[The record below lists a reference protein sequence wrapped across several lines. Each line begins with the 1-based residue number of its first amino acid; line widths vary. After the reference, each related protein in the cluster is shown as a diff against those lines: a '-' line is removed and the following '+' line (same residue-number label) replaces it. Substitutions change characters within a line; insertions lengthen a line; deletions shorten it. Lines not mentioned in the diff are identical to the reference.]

1 MLFTKLTSCL
11 VSLFALT
18 ACTVAVV
25 LPSRSELESR
35 VYPRAT
41 EPIQSG
47 LVFTIHNVKAD
58 TVVDL
63 SAGDNKTITGWSLN
77 GGKNQQ
83 WTTIWTGESWNFQ
96 SVETGLY
103 LGFTGTAG
111 NGTNL
116 TVASTP
122 TAWDIWHDTVNET
135 NYRIF
140 APNTTVNWDLWG
152 YGDAISGDP
161 ITLWGAWSGIHQ
173 TWRFVQGMHS
183 IYLLML

>member
-11 VSLFALT
+11 ASLFALT

-83 WTTIWTGESWNFQ
+83 WTTIWSGESWNFQ

-135 NYRIF
+135 NYRYVAVTRAGMEDIHVIPSIF

-161 ITLWGAWSGIHQ
+161 ITLWGAW
-173 TWRFVQGMHS
+173 
-183 IYLLML
+183 

>member
-1 MLFTKLTSCL
+1 MLLTKFAPQLF
-11 VSLFALT
+11 SLLAFA
-18 ACTVAVV
+18 ACTLAVV
-25 LPSRSELESR
+25 LPSRSELDAR
-35 VYPRAT
+35 VYLRAT
-41 EPIQSG
+41 SELVQSG
-47 LVFTIHNVKAD
+47 SVFTIHNVKSG

-63 SAGDNKTITGWSLN
+63 SAGDNKTITGWALN

-83 WTTIWTGESWNFQ
+83 WETIWSGNSWNFK

-111 NGTNL
+111 NATNL

-122 TAWDIWHDTVNET
+122 TGWDIWHDTVNET

-140 APNTTVNWDLWG
+140 APNTTVNWDLWD
-152 YGDAISGDP
+152 YGNAVSGDP

-173 TWRFVQGMHS
+173 TWRFVQV
-183 IYLLML
+183 